1 MSDGSELCNWYYFDA
16 EISDRRTFSLF
27 GVWLAADAW
36 PNKMHQQTEKNMGQL
51 EINVVKF
58 NLYVVPYEYWFNVE
72 HMVRRYEDVFSK

>member
-1 MSDGSELCNWYYFDA
+1 
-16 EISDRRTFSLF
+16 
-27 GVWLAADAW
+27 
-36 PNKMHQQTEKNMGQL
+36 MGQL